1 MDIEEVAAKS
11 PDKILTNKVDFTE
24 EISDAECE
32 KIIKIFDLEDSSK
45 MEAISLIKSIYKMF
59 VKTDA
64 NMV

>member
-32 KIIKIFDLEDSSK
+32 KIIKNFQSRR
-45 MEAISLIKSIYKMF
+45 
-59 VKTDA
+59 
-64 NMV
+64 